1 MTPNRGLFVYRVTL
15 TLNKQLFSFYKNQ
28 RIAFNM
34 DPITIAAT
42 TKIVS
47 YLAGKAFEEA
57 FDTTVG
63 EFTQDSINWL
73 KTVFFKKDGLQKEVL
88 ENLKNKPDSPA
99 RRNAAVAAIESELE
113 DNPQGEKYLMELVKA
128 IEAKSASNTNI
139 SNSKNVNTGTIH
151 SSGNVT
157 FGDTNY

>member
-1 MTPNRGLFVYRVTL
+1 
-15 TLNKQLFSFYKNQ
+15 
-28 RIAFNM
+28 M

-47 YLAGKAFEEA
+47 YLAEKAFEEA
-57 FDTTVG
+57 FETTVG
-63 EFTQDSINWL
+63 EFTQDSIDWL
-73 KTVFFKKDGLQKEVL
+73 KTVFFKNNGQPKEVL
-88 ENLKNKPDSPA
+88 ENLQNKPASLA

-128 IEAKSASNTNI
+128 IEAKSDSNTNI

-151 SSGNVT
+151 SNGNIT
-157 FGDTNY
+157 FGDNNH